1 MTKCKVEQFC
11 VGPIGTN
18 CYFLINTDTKE
29 TVVIDPGAQAN
40 YLAAQ
45 IKEQELNPVVI
56 LQTHGH
62 FDHMD
67 GTQELAQKF
76 QIEVY
81 IHEEEKSVLADPS
94 MNVSKLF
101 GTAKT
106 YRADQF
112 LKDGQVLHFAGFSI
126 KVIHTP
132 GHTPGGVCFYLEEQK
147 VLFSGDTLFCESAGR
162 TDFPG
167 GSASALVRG
176 IREKLMVLPDD
187 VKVYPGHNQ
196 STCIGYE
203 RMHNPFI

>member
-1 MTKCKVEQFC
+1 MANCKVEQYC

-29 TVVIDPGAQAN
+29 TVMIDPGAQAN
-40 YLAAQ
+40 YLA
-45 IKEQELNPVVI
+45 EQVEEQGLKPVAI

-67 GTQELAQKF
+67 GTQELAKKY
-76 QIEVY
+76 QIDVS
-81 IHEEEKSVLADPS
+81 IHEEESEVLADPNK
-94 MNVSKLF
+94 NVSRMF

-106 YRADQF
+106 YQADHF
-112 LKDGQVLHFAGFSI
+112 FKDGDVLDFAGFSI
-126 KVIHTP
+126 RVIHTP

-147 VLFSGDTLFCESAGR
+147 VLFSGDTLFCESTGR

-167 GSASALVRG
+167 GSTSALVRG